1 MDREVVLGRLDIRLH
16 NPIPRIFIILPSLNK
31 SRLHRHPKDWLRG
44 HRRTSYC
51 LYFLCIH
58 SMKAIQPPVP
68 IIVTKGWLE
77 SVAPVLAMS
86 LYLLHVG
93 LQPGESFDLDCRENL
108 VTLTF
113 SRTWI
118 AEMLEAVSEILTVTD
133 SSDVLDRLRRNEDL
147 DAGDVLV
154 LNGDVY
160 ELIVKMRVKN
170 KAGETK

>member
-1 MDREVVLGRLDIRLH
+1 
-16 NPIPRIFIILPSLNK
+16 
-31 SRLHRHPKDWLRG
+31 
-44 HRRTSYC
+44 
-51 LYFLCIH
+51 
-58 SMKAIQPPVP
+58 MKAIQPPVP